1 MPEFIHTIP
10 VTELAVYFTIAS
22 VGLVLVGLIL
32 VKPLLRLLI
41 GRGDPTINDTISH
54 GTGSY
59 ALFYALL
66 VGLLTVAAYQNKVQV
81 EQHILAEAAAVGGL
95 YSDMGVYPEP
105 MRSDMKELLRDYV
118 LFTIHKDWPAH
129 QVGEVMNGGVH
140 RVDAMRQLLASFE
153 PASPS
158 QQIVHAE
165 VIRSFAEF
173 SNARQQRLSGVA
185 TRIPDI
191 LWYAV
196 AVGALV
202 NLLILLMLRM
212 KPLAHFL
219 LGSISAFF
227 LGVILFVIVVL
238 DDPLRGEAGLRP
250 QPFELLWERQMR
262 WDEPLV

>member
-1 MPEFIHTIP
+1 MPEFIHAIP
-10 VTELAVYFTIAS
+10 VIELAVYFSIAS
-22 VGLVLVGLIL
+22 VGVVLVGLVL
-32 VKPLLRLLI
+32 VKPLLRLVI
-41 GRGDPTINDTISH
+41 GRGDPAINDTISH

-66 VGLLTVAAYQNKVQV
+66 VGLLTVAAYQNKERV
-81 EQHILAEAAAVGGL
+81 EQNILREAAAVGGL

-105 MRSDMKELLRDYV
+105 LRSDMRELLRDYV

-129 QVGEVMNGGVH
+129 GVGEVMNGGVN
-140 RVDAMRQLLASFE
+140 RVDAMRQVLASFE
-153 PASPS
+153 PASAS

-165 VIRSFAEF
+165 VIRSFGEF

-238 DDPLRGEAGLRP
+238 DDPLRGESGLRP
-250 QPFELLWERQMR
+250 QAFELLWERQMR

>member
-1 MPEFIHTIP
+1 MPEFIHSIP
-10 VTELAVYFTIAS
+10 VAELAVYFTLAS
-22 VGLVLVGLIL
+22 VGLVLAGLVL

-41 GRGDPTINDTISH
+41 GRGDPAINDTISH

-66 VGLLTVAAYQNKVQV
+66 VGLLTVAAYQNKERV
-81 EQHILAEAAAVGGL
+81 EQNILLEAASVGGL
-95 YSDMGVYPEP
+95 YSDMSAYPEP
-105 MRSDMKELLRDYV
+105 LRSDMRELLRDYV

-129 QVGEVMNGGVH
+129 RAGEVMNGGVN

-153 PASPS
+153 PASAS

-165 VIRSFAEF
+165 VIRAFGEF
-173 SNARQQRLSGVA
+173 SSVRQQRLAGVT

-196 AVGALV
+196 AVGALL
-202 NLLILLMLRM
+202 NLLVLLMLRM
-212 KPLAHFL
+212 KPLTHLL
-219 LGSISAFF
+219 LGSVSAFF
-227 LGVILFVIVVL
+227 LAMILLVIVVL
-238 DDPLRGEAGLRP
+238 DDPLRGETGLRP
-250 QPFELLWERQMR
+250 EAFERLWERQMR